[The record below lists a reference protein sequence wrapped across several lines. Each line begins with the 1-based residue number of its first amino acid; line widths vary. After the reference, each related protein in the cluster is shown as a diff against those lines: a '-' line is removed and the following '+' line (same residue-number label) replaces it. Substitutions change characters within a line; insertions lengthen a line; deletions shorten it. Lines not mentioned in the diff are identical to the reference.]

1 MAIMLRTRVMHIVDV
16 MNGVSLVVLRSVLSC
31 SVNSM

>member
-1 MAIMLRTRVMHIVDV
+1 MVFRTRVMHIVEV

-31 SVNSM
+31 RVNSM